1 MRRVPVYKEMPVTAK
16 ATQKSNFLGGS
27 QMRRVV
33 GRPTPRVEGELKVTG
48 KALYCAD
55 LNLPGTLWGKV
66 LRSPISYGRIKSIDI
81 SKARQVRGVKAVIT
95 GQDVTG
101 LRIGRCIYDTPVL
114 ADGLVRFIG
123 EKVAAVA
130 AETEEAA
137 EQALDLIEV
146 EYDEMEALFDPVE
159 AAKPDAPVLH
169 PDLLS
174 YKGLPVP
181 VEKLSNV
188 FAYLQWGKGDIVSG
202 FKQADLIVENTF
214 TTQVT
219 HQSYLEPHACVVKAD
234 SSGGA
239 EVWACSKTPFAVRTQ
254 LSNCIGVA
262 KEKLVFHPMHIGGD
276 FGGKGGFMDVP
287 ACYFLSLKS
296 GQPVKMVMDYSE
308 ELVAGN
314 PRHPSIIKVKTGV
327 KKNGLI
333 VAHHMDFL
341 FDSGAYGSMKPAGYL
356 IGAQTCAGPYKI
368 FNCLIEERL
377 VYTNKVPCGHM
388 RAPGDPQ
395 GFFANESQM
404 DMVARKLDMDPAEFK
419 GKNMLHDG
427 DETPIGGHISHIRGV
442 EALEKAIQLSGYL
455 KPKPK
460 NVGRGL
466 SFSEWSPSGGEG
478 NVFVIIDEEGTVKV
492 STPVVD
498 QGAGVLTVIV
508 EVVGEELQ
516 VPADK
521 IELTQLDS
529 SVVPSDGGVG
539 GSRATRV
546 YGNAAYEAGTKA
558 KAEILAVVA
567 EKLAAKPEELELN
580 NGRVVHSESKRK
592 MSFAQIVKAKGSPIK
607 VKGYYKS
614 AEKAHD
620 ASISAQIAEVHVDME
635 TGQVTLQQMTSAHTT
650 GKVINP
656 LMHQGQIDG
665 GVVFGLGYAL
675 TEEVMF
681 DGGRVTT
688 TNFGEFKIPNIRDI
702 PPLKTAVM
710 ETVPGGPGP
719 YNSLAIGEVAN
730 TPTAAAVANAVADA
744 CGVRITDLPV
754 TAEKVYEALKNR
766 H

>member
-1 MRRVPVYKEMPVTAK
+1 M
-16 ATQKSNFLGGS
+16 
-27 QMRRVV
+27 
-33 GRPTPRVEGELKVTG
+33 
-48 KALYCAD
+48 
-55 LNLPGTLWGKV
+55 
-66 LRSPISYGRIKSIDI
+66 
-81 SKARQVRGVKAVIT
+81 
-95 GQDVTG
+95 
-101 LRIGRCIYDTPVL
+101 
-114 ADGLVRFIG
+114 
-123 EKVAAVA
+123 
-130 AETEEAA
+130 
-137 EQALDLIEV
+137 
-146 EYDEMEALFDPVE
+146 
-159 AAKPDAPVLH
+159 
-169 PDLLS
+169 
-174 YKGLPVP
+174 
-181 VEKLSNV
+181 
-188 FAYLQWGKGDIVSG
+188 
-202 FKQADLIVENTF
+202 
-214 TTQVT
+214 
-219 HQSYLEPHACVVKAD
+219 
-234 SSGGA
+234 
-239 EVWACSKTPFAVRTQ
+239 
-254 LSNCIGVA
+254 
-262 KEKLVFHPMHIGGD
+262 
-276 FGGKGGFMDVP
+276 
-287 ACYFLSLKS
+287 
-296 GQPVKMVMDYSE
+296 
-308 ELVAGN
+308 
-314 PRHPSIIKVKTGV
+314 
-327 KKNGLI
+327 
-333 VAHHMDFL
+333 
-341 FDSGAYGSMKPAGYL
+341 
-356 IGAQTCAGPYKI
+356 
-368 FNCLIEERL
+368 
-377 VYTNKVPCGHM
+377 
-388 RAPGDPQ
+388 
-395 GFFANESQM
+395 
-404 DMVARKLDMDPAEFK
+404 
-419 GKNMLHDG
+419 
-427 DETPIGGHISHIRGV
+427 

-455 KPKPK
+455 KPKAK

-478 NVFVIIDEEGTVKV
+478 NVFVTIDEEGAVKV

-508 EVVGEELQ
+508 EVVGETQ
-516 VPADK
+516 VPADE

-529 SVVPSDGGVG
+529 GVVPSDGGVG

-614 AEKAHD
+614 AEKSHD

-744 CGVRITDLPV
+744 CGVRITDFQSQRRRF
-754 TAEKVYEALKNR
+754 TR
-766 H
+766 R

>member
-1 MRRVPVYKEMPVTAK
+1 MT
-16 ATQKSNFLGGS
+16 
-27 QMRRVV
+27 RVV

-48 KALYCAD
+48 KALYSAD

-66 LRSPISYGRIKSIDI
+66 LRSPIPYGRIKSIDI
-81 SKARQVRGVKAVIT
+81 SKARRVAGVKAVIT

-114 ADGLVRFIG
+114 ADGVVRFIG

-146 EYDEMEALFDPVE
+146 EYDELEALFDPVE

-188 FAYLQWGKGDIVSG
+188 FAYLQWGKGDIVAG

-262 KEKLVFHPMHIGGD
+262 KEKLVFHPVHIGGD

-308 ELVAGN
+308 ELIAGN
-314 PRHPSIIKVKTGV
+314 PRHAAIIKVKTGV

-368 FNCLIEERL
+368 FNCLIEERM

-455 KPKPK
+455 KAKPK

-492 STPVVD
+492 SSPVLD
-498 QGAGVLTVIV
+498 QGGGVLTVIV

-516 VPADK
+516 VPADE

-558 KAEILAVVA
+558 KAEILALVA

-580 NGRVVHSESKRK
+580 NGRVVHRESKRK
-592 MSFAQIVKAKGSPIK
+592 MSFCPDCQSQGITDRGE
-607 VKGYYKS
+607 GL
-614 AEKAHD
+614 
-620 ASISAQIAEVHVDME
+620 
-635 TGQVTLQQMTSAHTT
+635 LQER
-650 GKVINP
+650 G
-656 LMHQGQIDG
+656 
-665 GVVFGLGYAL
+665 
-675 TEEVMF
+675 
-681 DGGRVTT
+681 
-688 TNFGEFKIPNIRDI
+688 KIPRCFDLSANSRSICRSRD
-702 PPLKTAVM
+702 
-710 ETVPGGPGP
+710 GPGH
-719 YNSLAIGEVAN
+719 LAADDFGPHDGEGDQSSHAS
-730 TPTAAAVANAVADA
+730 
-744 CGVRITDLPV
+744 RTDRRRRRVWSRLCPD
-754 TAEKVYEALKNR
+754 
-766 H
+766 

>member
-1 MRRVPVYKEMPVTAK
+1 M
-16 ATQKSNFLGGS
+16 TQ
-27 QMRRVV
+27 VV
-33 GRPTPRVEGELKVTG
+33 GRPTPRVEGELKATG
-48 KALYCAD
+48 EALYSAD
-55 LNLPGTLWGKV
+55 VKLPGLLWGKC
-66 LRSPISYGRIKSIDI
+66 LRSPISYGRIKKIDV
-81 SKARQVRGVKAVIT
+81 SKARQIPGVKAVIT

-114 ADGLVRFIG
+114 ADGVVRFIG

-137 EQALDLIEV
+137 EQALGLIEV
-146 EYDEMEALFDPVE
+146 GYEELEPLLDPVK
-159 AAKPDAPVLH
+159 AAKADAPVLH

-188 FAYLQWGKGDIVSG
+188 FAYLKWSKGDVEAG
-202 FKQADLIVENTF
+202 FREADLIVENTF

-234 SSGGA
+234 SSGSA
-239 EVWACSKTPFAVRTQ
+239 EIWSCSKTPFAVRSQ
-254 LSNCIGVA
+254 LSNCIGVD
-262 KEKLVFHPMHIGGD
+262 KENLIFHPTHIGGD

-308 ELVAGN
+308 ELLAGN

-327 KKNGLI
+327 KRDGTI
-333 VAHHMDFL
+333 VAHHLDFL

-356 IGAQTCAGPYKI
+356 VGVRTCAGPYKI
-368 FNCLIEERL
+368 ANCLIEERV

-404 DMVARKLDMDPAEFK
+404 DIVARKLGMDPAEFK
-419 GKNMLHDG
+419 RRNMLRDG
-427 DETPIGGHISHIRGV
+427 DETPVGDHISHIKAV
-442 EALEKAIQLSGYL
+442 EALDKAIQLSGYD

-478 NVFVIIDEEGTVKV
+478 NVFVKIDTDGGVYV
-492 STPVVD
+492 SSPVVD

-508 EVVGEELQ
+508 EVIGEELK
-516 VPADK
+516 VPARE
-521 IELTQLDS
+521 IPLQQLDS

-546 YGNAAYEAGTKA
+546 YGNAAYEAGVA
-558 KAEILAVVA
+558 ARNEILGVVA
-567 EKLAAKPEELELN
+567 QGMEMKPDELTLA
-580 NGRVVHSESKRK
+580 NGFVIHRPTKRRI
-592 MSFAQIVKAKGSPIK
+592 SFADIVKAKGEPIN

-614 AEKAHD
+614 SEKAHD
-620 ASISAQIAEVHVDME
+620 ASVSAQIAEVHIDPE
-635 TGQVTLQQMTSAHTT
+635 TGQITLRQMTSAHTT

-675 TEEVMF
+675 TEEVLF
-681 DGGRVTT
+681 DGGKVST
-688 TNFGEFKIPNIRDI
+688 TNFGEFKIPNIMDV
-702 PPLKTAVM
+702 PPFKSAVM
-710 ETVPGGPGP
+710 ETVPQGPGP

-730 TPTAAAVANAVADA
+730 VPVAAAVANAVADA

-754 TAEKVYEALKNR
+754 TSEKVYAALKVGNSQ
-766 H
+766 

>member
-1 MRRVPVYKEMPVTAK
+1 
-16 ATQKSNFLGGS
+16 
-27 QMRRVV
+27 
-33 GRPTPRVEGELKVTG
+33 VEGQLKVTG
-48 KALYCAD
+48 KALYSAD
-55 LNLPGTLWGKV
+55 FNLPGTLWGKV
-66 LRSPISYGRIKSIDI
+66 LRSPISYGRIKRIDTA
-81 SKARQVRGVKAVIT
+81 KAMQVPGVKTVIT
-95 GQDVTG
+95 GEDVTG

-114 ADGLVRFIG
+114 ADGVVRFIG

-146 EYDEMEALFDPVE
+146 EYEELEPLLDPVE

-181 VEKLSNV
+181 IEKLSNV
-188 FAYLQWGKGDIVSG
+188 FAYLKWGKGDIEAG
-202 FKQADLIVENTF
+202 FRAADLVLENTF

-234 SSGGA
+234 PSGGA
-239 EVWACSKTPFAVRTQ
+239 EVWSCSKTPFAVRTQ

-262 KEKLVFHPMHIGGD
+262 KEKLVFHPTHIGGD

-296 GQPVKMVMDYSE
+296 GQPVKMVMDYNE
-308 ELVAGN
+308 ELTAGN
-314 PRHPSIIKVKTGV
+314 PRHPAIIKVKTGV
-327 KKNGLI
+327 KKDGTI

-356 IGAQTCAGPYKI
+356 IGASTCAGPYRI
-368 FNCLIEERL
+368 ANCLIEETM

-404 DMVARKLDMDPAEFK
+404 DMMARKLGMDPAEFK
-419 GKNMLHDG
+419 RKNMLHDG

-442 EALEKAIQLSGYL
+442 EALEKAIQLSGYD

-478 NVFVIIDEEGTVKV
+478 NVFVTIEEDGKVKV
-492 STPVVD
+492 SSPVVD

-508 EVVGEELQ
+508 ECVGQELG
-516 VPADK
+516 VPADE

-529 SVVPSDGGVG
+529 STVASDGGVG

-546 YGNAAYEAGTKA
+546 YGNASYEAGVNARK
-558 KAEILAVVA
+558 ELLNVVA
-567 EKLAAKPEELELN
+567 RRMEMNPDELTLADGFVIHLGTKQ
-580 NGRVVHSESKRK
+580 R
-592 MSFAQIVKAKGSPIK
+592 MSFAEVVKAKGSPIS

-614 AEKAHD
+614 TEKSHD
-620 ASISAQIAEVHVDME
+620 ASVSAQIAEIHVDPE
-635 TGQVTLQQMTSAHTT
+635 TGQITLRQMVSAHTT

-675 TEEVMF
+675 TEEVLF
-681 DGGRVTT
+681 DGGKVTT
-688 TNFGEFKIPNIRDI
+688 TNFGEFKIPNIMDI

-710 ETVPGGPGP
+710 ENVPHGPGP

-744 CGVRITDLPV
+744 CGVRITDLPI
-754 TAEKVYEALKNR
+754 TSEKVYEALKNKA
-766 H
+766 

>member
-1 MRRVPVYKEMPVTAK
+1 M
-16 ATQKSNFLGGS
+16 TQ
-27 QMRRVV
+27 VV
-33 GRPTPRVEGELKVTG
+33 GRPTPRVEGRLKVTG
-48 KALYCAD
+48 RALYSAD
-55 LNLPGTLWGKV
+55 LNVPGIVWGKV
-66 LRSPISYGRIKSIDI
+66 LRSPISYGRINSIDV
-81 SKARQVRGVKAVIT
+81 SKAREVPGVKAVIT
-95 GQDVTG
+95 GKEVTG

-114 ADGLVRFIG
+114 ADGVVRFIG

-146 EYDEMEALFDPVE
+146 DYEEMAPLLDPFEAL
-159 AAKPDAPVLH
+159 KPDAPILH

-174 YKGLPVP
+174 YRGLPVP
-181 VEKLSNV
+181 VERPGNV
-188 FAYLQWGKGDIVSG
+188 FAYLRWGKGDIEAG
-202 FKQADLIVENTF
+202 FKRSDVIVENTF
-214 TTQVT
+214 RTQVT
-219 HQSYLEPHACVVKAD
+219 HQSYLEPHACVVKTE

-239 EVWACSKTPFAVRTQ
+239 EIWCCSKTPFAVRTQ
-254 LSNCIGVA
+254 LSNCIGID
-262 KEKLVFHPMHIGGD
+262 KEKLVFHPLHIGGD

-287 ACYFLSLKS
+287 VAYFLSLKS
-296 GQPVKMVMDYSE
+296 GRPVKMVMDYAE

-314 PRHPSIIKVKTGV
+314 PRHPSTIKVKTGV
-327 KKNGLI
+327 KKDGTI
-333 VAHHMDFL
+333 VAHHLDFV

-356 IGAQTCAGPYKI
+356 IGASTCAGPYKI
-368 FNCLIEERL
+368 ANCLIEERM

-404 DMVARKLDMDPAEFK
+404 DIVARKLGMDPTEFK
-419 GKNMLHDG
+419 RKNMLRDG
-427 DETPIGGHISHIRGV
+427 DETPTGGHIAHIRGV
-442 EALEKAIQLSGYL
+442 EALENAIQLSGYK

-478 NVFVIIDEEGTVKV
+478 NVFVTIDETGRVKV
-492 STPVVD
+492 SSPVVD

-508 EVVGEELQ
+508 EVVGEELK

-529 SVVPSDGGVG
+529 TVVPSDGGVG

-546 YGNAAYEAGTKA
+546 YGNASYDAGVKARAEILRIAAEKLGA
-558 KAEILAVVA
+558 KAEDLDIADHAVA
-567 EKLAAKPEELELN
+567 HRD
-580 NGRVVHSESKRK
+580 GKRK
-592 MSFAQIVKAKGSPIK
+592 ISFAAIVKAKGSPIS

-614 AEKAHD
+614 SEKAHD
-620 ASISAQIAEVHVDME
+620 ASVSAQIAEVHVDPE
-635 TGQVTLQQMTSAHTT
+635 TGKVTVCQMISAHTT

-675 TEEVMF
+675 TEEVLF
-681 DGGRVTT
+681 DGGRVSTT
-688 TNFGEFKIPNIRDI
+688 HFGEFKIPTIMDI
-702 PPLKTAVM
+702 PPLKTSVM
-710 ETVPGGPGP
+710 ETVPHGPGP

-730 TPTAAAVANAVADA
+730 VPVAAAVANAVADA
-744 CGVRITDLPV
+744 CGVRITDLPI
-754 TAEKVYEALKNR
+754 TSEKVYQALKAR
-766 H
+766 YA